1 MKNTF
6 IKSTIILMIGGF
18 ITKILGMI
26 IRIINTRL
34 IGLDGISLYMLVFP
48 TLTLFTGIA
57 QFSMTTSISKLVSEE
72 KYNNKKLLSTSLFI
86 VLIINLLLIISIYL
100 LAPFISDTL
109 LKDNRTYLPIL
120 CIMLVLPFEAISAI
134 LRGYMFGKNK
144 MTYHVT
150 SHIIEQIV
158 RLGLSI
164 LIIPTLLNKSLIYA
178 VSFLVL
184 VNMLSELTSII
195 VLLLLMPKNTTI
207 KKDDIKPRISYIK
220 NILDV
225 SLPNTSTRII
235 GNIGYF
241 LEPILLTAGMLKG
254 GFDLNYITT
263 NYGIISGYT
272 FPVLLLPSFFT
283 GAISSSLIPIVSNMY
298 VKGNIK
304 GIKRKIK
311 QALFFSL
318 LIGIPV
324 TIIFLFFPELILKLL
339 YGTTLGSNYLKI
351 LAIPF
356 LLYYIEI
363 PLSAVL
369 QAINDSKRVMIDNI
383 IGITL
388 KTILLFFLSTYIGIY
403 SFIIA
408 SIINITIVTIRHIL
422 KIKTRLS
429 MSLV

>member
-304 GIKRKIK
+304 EIKRKIK